1 MWGGGGGGGSGGGG
15 SVDSFELIIK
25 SMIRPRKERQGD
37 EYNKAICVGCNWMI

>member
-1 MWGGGGGGGSGGGG
+1 MVVVVVVVVGGGG
-15 SVDSFELIIK
+15 VDSFELIIK